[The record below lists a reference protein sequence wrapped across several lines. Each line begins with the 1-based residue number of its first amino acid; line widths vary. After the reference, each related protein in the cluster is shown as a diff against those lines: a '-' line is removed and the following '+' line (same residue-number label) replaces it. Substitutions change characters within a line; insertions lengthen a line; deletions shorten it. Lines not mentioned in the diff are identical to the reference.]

1 MPEEYIVV
9 GSFCRSSDSV
19 PCRKDTCYYHDQKVH
34 STCLYRREPYGD
46 DTSTYS
52 SIPAARKKVYTQIYI
67 LRFPKDTSDQ
77 PFIYRLVKEYDIE
90 FNILKADILLQRE
103 GIMIIE
109 LKGSTK
115 TNVKAGL
122 DYLRGMGVQIE
133 RLAARIR
140 RDDKNCFQCGA
151 CTGVCS
157 SGALYI
163 QRPEMAVV
171 FDAEKCTGCSLC
183 VPICPV
189 RAMAVSLNG
198 DWIFSEKYMV

>member
-1 MPEEYIVV
+1 M
-9 GSFCRSSDSV
+9 
-19 PCRKDTCYYHDQKVH
+19 
-34 STCLYRREPYGD
+34 
-46 DTSTYS
+46 
-52 SIPAARKKVYTQIYI
+52 YTQIYV

-115 TNVKAGL
+115 ANVIAGL
-122 DYLRGMGVQIE
+122 DYLKGMGVKIE
-133 RLAARIR
+133 RLATRIR
-140 RDDKNCFQCGA
+140 RDDDNCFQCGA

-157 SGALYI
+157 SGALFI
-163 QRPEMAVV
+163 ERPKMAVV
-171 FDAEKCTGCSLC
+171 FDAERCTGCSLC

-189 RAMAVSLNG
+189 RAMAVSLN
-198 DWIFSEKYMV
+198 DDSILSEEVLR